1 MEAMREI
8 SPAQN
13 LSAEEYLAHLSP
25 PFRAL
30 VLDIRAQ
37 KKAGQRPRPST
48 GLVDRSTLLTS
59 ERRRQIVHA
68 VATLVD
74 ENLTGRADMCL
85 QFAMLLQRGLAHLG
99 LPARLV
105 LGNGI
110 YPVDDRQ
117 VFRWRHAWVR
127 VGPEVIDGNVDAVV
141 ENPAVPRAAVAVVAV
156 PYWGPITKT
165 PPGRRFQERQRE
177 QQPPDEDVEATW
189 WPDLRARLDAPVS
202 AAPLEASPS
211 KGGMRDGR

>member
-1 MEAMREI
+1 MGAMREI

-13 LSAEEYLAHLSP
+13 LSADEFLGHLPP

-37 KKAGQRPRPST
+37 KAAGQRPRPST
-48 GLVDRSTLLTS
+48 RLVDRSALLTP
-59 ERRRQIVHA
+59 ERRRQIVDA

-74 ENLTGRADMCL
+74 ENVTGRADMCL

-110 YPVDDRQ
+110 YSVGDRE
-117 VFRWRHAWVR
+117 VFRWRRAWVR
-127 VGPEVIDGNVDAVV
+127 VGAEVIDGNVDAVV
-141 ENPAVPRAAVAVVAV
+141 ENP
-156 PYWGPITKT
+156 PYLPT
-165 PPGRRFQERQRE
+165 P
-177 QQPPDEDVEATW
+177 
-189 WPDLRARLDAPVS
+189 
-202 AAPLEASPS
+202 SP
-211 KGGMRDGR
+211 